1 MSEGT
6 QKISAAPS
14 SSGTGR
20 SVVWFVLL
28 VWPVVVALVALRW
41 SGALHLAEELAQRP
55 RVVVMDVQ
63 GTVQAE
69 VTRLGGDDAALKVAI
84 GHVQDVARD
93 LRSQGYVVLDQSYVY
108 AYPQS
113 FEVRTEAEGARPTP
127 AGAGAQK

>member
-6 QKISAAPS
+6 QKIIAAPA
-14 SSGTGR
+14 SSGPGR
-20 SVVWFVLL
+20 SALWFAVL

-41 SGALHLAEELAQRP
+41 SGALHLPEELAQRP
-55 RVVVMDVQ
+55 RIVVMDVQ

-69 VTRLGGDDAALKVAI
+69 TTRLGGDDAALKAAI
-84 GHVQDVARD
+84 GHVQEAARD

-108 AYPQS
+108 AYPQN
-113 FEVRTEAEGARPTP
+113 FEVRTEAEGTAPTS

>member
-6 QKISAAPS
+6 HKISGAPP

-20 SVVWFVLL
+20 SVFWFVVL

-41 SGALHLAEELAQRP
+41 SGALHLSDELAQRP

-63 GTVQAE
+63 GTIQAE

-113 FEVRTEAEGARPTP
+113 IEVRTEEEGAPASP
-127 AGAGAQK
+127 AGTGGQK